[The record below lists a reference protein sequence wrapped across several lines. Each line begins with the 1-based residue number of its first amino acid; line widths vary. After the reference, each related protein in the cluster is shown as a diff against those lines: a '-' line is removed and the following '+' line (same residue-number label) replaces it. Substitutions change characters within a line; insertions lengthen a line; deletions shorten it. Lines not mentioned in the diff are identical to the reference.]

1 MEQSKVINRWLV
13 VLGSLVIGLLS
24 GLVYSWSLFVKP
36 ICAEYGW
43 GTDQVALMGNVMMAL
58 FCGGATVGGNM
69 LPKLG
74 SKKTSVIGSLLF
86 GGGVLVSAFVR
97 NPIIMYIT
105 YGVCAGL
112 GVGIL
117 YAIGMY
123 VASAWFPDKRG
134 VIMGLF
140 LALFGLSLTVFSKP
154 ISNMLTNMGVQ
165 TTMTIMGIVFIVVL
179 GGISLTVMKMPPE
192 GWYPEGYVPPVKD
205 GKKEDELE
213 SVTVKEG
220 VRTPAFWLYFTA
232 FFMLVIPY
240 SFISSY
246 TTVFAVDYRG
256 LAPEQAVRI
265 VSLMGIGAAV
275 GRFLGGVILD
285 KLHCKTTYAI
295 FCLFSVA
302 AGILL
307 LTSHSFAGVAI
318 AFVLVSAG
326 YGGRTPMYGVHPIE
340 QFGPKNASAL
350 YGWAVISTVASSLIG
365 PAITAATRSSTGSF
379 TTSIIVSIVAALIG
393 MCCIIFTPKITPFM
407 KKNGLSSGLKK

>member
-13 VLGSLVIGLLS
+13 VLGSLIIGLLS

-97 NPIIMYIT
+97 NPVIMYIT

-154 ISNMLTNMGVQ
+154 ISSMLTNMGVQ

-213 SVTVKEG
+213 SLTVKEG

>member
-1 MEQSKVINRWLV
+1 MPQQQKLINRWLV
-13 VLGSLVIGLLS
+13 VVGSLIIGLLG
-24 GLVYSWSLFVKP
+24 GLVYAWSIFVRP
-36 ICAEYGW
+36 VCEAYGW

-74 SKKTSVIGSLLF
+74 ARKTSFIGSMMF
-86 GGGVLVSAFVR
+86 GLGILVSAFVR
-97 NPIIMYIT
+97 SPILMYIT
-105 YGVCAGL
+105 WGVCGGL

-140 LALFGLSLTVFSKP
+140 LALFGLALTVFSKP
-154 ISNMLTNMGVQ
+154 ISSMLATMGVQ
-165 TTMTIMGIVFIVVL
+165 TTMLIMGVVFTVVL
-179 GGISLTVMKMPPE
+179 GAISLFLMQMPPE
-192 GWYPEGYVPPVKD
+192 GWRPEGYVPPVSKS
-205 GKKEDELE
+205 GKAEDEME
-213 SVTVKEG
+213 SLTVAEG
-220 VRTPAFWLYFTA
+220 VRTPAFWLYFLA
-232 FFMLVIPY
+232 FFFLVIPY

-256 LAPEQAVRI
+256 LTPEQGVSI
-265 VSLMGIGAAV
+265 VSMMGIGAAL

-285 KLHCKTTYAI
+285 KIGPKPTYAI
-295 FCLFSVA
+295 FCLCSVA

-307 LTSHSFAGVAI
+307 LTSHAYIGIMI

-326 YGGRTPMYGVHPIE
+326 YGGRTPMYGVWPIQ

-379 TTSIIVSIVAALIG
+379 ATTIIVSIVVALIG
-393 MCCIIFTPKITPFM
+393 MCCIIFTPKHTPFQ
-407 KKNGLSSGLKK
+407 KKNGI

>member
-43 GTDQVALMGNVMMAL
+43 GTDQVALMGNVMIAL

-154 ISNMLTNMGVQ
+154 ISSMLTTMGVQ